1 MAAKEE
7 TSKANFTEL
16 SHSQVGASSKQNCS
30 KPIND
35 YNISAHMRSNNNIPP
50 PLKFIDID
58 INERLPRPTSLSPN
72 LSNLSSIAINDD
84 LPTQDDIINNQS
96 NKDLATQAT
105 QLIHWAISSKHKY
118 YNQEIHNV
126 DNTGLAT
133 STNSYNPSTATKEQQ
148 ILHAKQLYAHSQFQ
162 SLMQLLLNKSNTP
175 LLHYTLNAL
184 VSANSGRYLD
194 LVVSNIASNSQ
205 LHAQLIHLL
214 MIFNPFCPPLVTT
227 TTVHGVLGKNGRE
240 KLGQGSV
247 MNVGIEKLREL
258 DMVRKERRRRNEL
271 LLKREERDAVVKDEE
286 SSKVCPTIKSEL
298 DRCNSPEPTTSQSQE
313 SILRAKSY
321 SPHRNRNNSSKKKS
335 IKLSESSL
343 QHKENIKYI
352 TPTIPYYNYSIAN
365 VYIHLLVTLVGNN
378 SLLSVSAVR
387 SLWKLLVD
395 FGMEW
400 KGWWMEYKEMEKV
413 RVDRER
419 RRKDR
424 ESRLKEEEEVV
435 KREGEGEPAEKK
447 IKIEQEKKIKIEAT
461 TSTTPTAAQKQT
473 QKEENKPQSEID
485 KSTPG
490 MSGLSI
496 DFIRNAFA
504 FSKYHKDGY
513 DDYEF
518 GDDYGDQKYA
528 YQASDLVMREEEIY
542 HDRMANG
549 RYVCC
554 VFVGV
559 LFTYA
564 NHTHKYPSIPNHT
577 NILQSTTTTP
587 CTCEHL
593 PFMSTCQVGLT
604 T

>member
-7 TSKANFTEL
+7 QSSTADVKESFHA
-16 SHSQVGASSKQNCS
+16 QVGASSSEQNC
-30 KPIND
+30 KPN
-35 YNISAHMRSNNNIPP
+35 NCNSATMGTNNTNIPP

-58 INERLPRPTSLSPN
+58 INERLPRPTSLSPS
-72 LSNLSSIAINDD
+72 LSNLSSIVINDE
-84 LPTQDDIINNQS
+84 LPTKDDIHN

-118 YNQEIHNV
+118 YNKEIHNV

-133 STNSYNPSTATKEQQ
+133 STNSYNPSTATKEEQ
-148 ILHAKQLYAHSQFQ
+148 IFHQKQLYAHTQFQ

-214 MIFNPFCPPLVTT
+214 MIFNPFCPPQVTT
-227 TTVHGVLGKNGRE
+227 TTVPGILGKNGRE
-240 KLGQGSV
+240 KLGKASV

-271 LLKREERDAVVKDEE
+271 LLKREEREAVVKDEE
-286 SSKVCPTIKSEL
+286 DSKVCPTVKSEL
-298 DRCNSPEPTTSQSQE
+298 ERCNSPEPTQSQSQE

-321 SPHRNRNNSSKKKS
+321 SPHRTSTTKKKKS

-378 SLLSVSAVR
+378 TLLSVSAVR

-400 KGWWMEYKEMEKV
+400 KGWWMEYKEMEKS

-424 ESRLKEEEEVV
+424 ESRLKEEEQ
-435 KREGEGEPAEKK
+435 KKFKKEGEPAEKK
-447 IKIEQEKKIKIEAT
+447 IKIEAGEQEKKTPTT
-461 TSTTPTAAQKQT
+461 TSAQKQT
-473 QKEENKPQSEID
+473 QKEDKPQSEID

-504 FSKYHKDGY
+504 YSMYHKEGY

-518 GDDYGDQKYA
+518 GDDYGEHKYA

-549 RYVCC
+549 RYVVC
-554 VFVGV
+554 VFLLVSS
-559 LFTYA
+559 LLMPIILTNTHPCLLA
-564 NHTHKYPSIPNHT
+564 HTQTEYDDYS
-577 NILQSTTTTP
+577 L
-587 CTCEHL
+587 HL
-593 PFMSTCQVGLT
+593 
-604 T
+604 

>member
-7 TSKANFTEL
+7 QTPTANVVTT
-16 SHSQVGASSKQNCS
+16 HTQVGASSEQNY
-30 KPIND
+30 KPNDCNSSATTMGINT
-35 YNISAHMRSNNNIPP
+35 NNNNIPP

-72 LSNLSSIAINDD
+72 LSNLSSIVINDE
-84 LPTQDDIINNQS
+84 LPTSNNNNN
-96 NKDLATQAT
+96 NKEDLATQAT

-118 YNQEIHNV
+118 YNKEIHNV

-133 STNSYNPSTATKEQQ
+133 SSSAYNPVTATKEEQ
-148 ILHAKQLYAHSQFQ
+148 ILHQKQLYAHTQFQ

-214 MIFNPFCPPLVTT
+214 MIFNPFCPPQVTT
-227 TTVHGVLGKNGRE
+227 TTIQGTLGKNGRE
-240 KLGQGSV
+240 KLGKGSV

-271 LLKREERDAVVKDEE
+271 LMKREERDAVVIKEE
-286 SSKVCPTIKSEL
+286 EDSKVCPTIKSEL
-298 DRCNSPEPTTSQSQE
+298 DRCNSPEEPTSQSQE

-321 SPHRNRNNSSKKKS
+321 SPHRNRTNSTTKKKS

-387 SLWKLLVD
+387 SLWKLVVD

-400 KGWWMEYKEMEKV
+400 KGWWLEYKEMEKG

-424 ESRLKEEEEVV
+424 ESRLKEENDIKV
-435 KREGEGEPAEKK
+435 EGGEEPAEKK
-447 IKIEQEKKIKIEAT
+447 IKIEQEKKIKTEAT
-461 TSTTPTAAQKQT
+461 TPTTTPTVKQV
-473 QKEENKPQSEID
+473 QKEDKPQSEID

-504 FSKYHKDGY
+504 FSKYHKEGY

-518 GDDYGDQKYA
+518 GDDYGEHKYA

-549 RYVCC
+549 RYVL
-554 VFVGV
+554 FV
-559 LFTYA
+559 
-564 NHTHKYPSIPNHT
+564 
-577 NILQSTTTTP
+577 
-587 CTCEHL
+587 
-593 PFMSTCQVGLT
+593 
-604 T
+604 

>member
-1 MAAKEE
+1 
-7 TSKANFTEL
+7 
-16 SHSQVGASSKQNCS
+16 
-30 KPIND
+30 
-35 YNISAHMRSNNNIPP
+35 MRNNNTNTPP
-50 PLKFIDID
+50 PLNFIDID

-72 LSNLSSIAINDD
+72 LSNLSSIAINDE
-84 LPTQDDIINNQS
+84 LPTQQDIHN

-118 YNQEIHNV
+118 YNKEIHNV

-133 STNSYNPSTATKEQQ
+133 SSSAYNPSTATKEEQ
-148 ILHAKQLYAHSQFQ
+148 ILHQKQLYAHSQFQ

-214 MIFNPFCPPLVTT
+214 MIFNPFCPPQVTT
-227 TTVHGVLGKNGRE
+227 TTVPGILGKNGRE
-240 KLGQGSV
+240 KLGKASV

-271 LLKREERDAVVKDEE
+271 LLKREERDAVIKDEE
-286 SSKVCPTIKSEL
+286 DSKVFPTDKSEL
-298 DRCNSPEPTTSQSQE
+298 DRCNSPEPSTSQSQE

-321 SPHRNRNNSSKKKS
+321 SPHRPRNSTTKKKKS

-395 FGMEW
+395 FGNEW

-419 RRKDR
+419 RRRDR
-424 ESRLKEEEEVV
+424 ESRLKEEEEVSN
-435 KREGEGEPAEKK
+435 EPTEKK
-447 IKIEQEKKIKIEAT
+447 VKIEQEKKIKIEAT
-461 TSTTPTAAQKQT
+461 TPTTTSAQKQM
-473 QKEENKPQSEID
+473 KEDKPQSEID

-496 DFIRNAFA
+496 DFIRDAFA
-504 FSKYHKDGY
+504 FSKYHKEGY

-518 GDDYGDQKYA
+518 GDDYGEHKYT

-549 RYVCC
+549 RYVPCC
-554 VFVGV
+554 VLVFCNGVFFLVGILTNQFNISIHTLTQTFIEYDDYFLHLLTSSVYV
-559 LFTYA
+559 LVPSRTY
-564 NHTHKYPSIPNHT
+564 NVKCNPTFHTT
-577 NILQSTTTTP
+577 
-587 CTCEHL
+587 
-593 PFMSTCQVGLT
+593 
-604 T
+604 

>member
-7 TSKANFTEL
+7 QSSTTDVGASTHTQVK
-16 SHSQVGASSKQNCS
+16 VGASSSEQNC
-30 KPIND
+30 KPNNC
-35 YNISAHMRSNNNIPP
+35 NISANMRNNNTNTPP
-50 PLKFIDID
+50 PLNFIDID
-58 INERLPRPTSLSPN
+58 INERLPRPTSLSPS
-72 LSNLSSIAINDD
+72 LSNLSSIAINDE
-84 LPTQDDIINNQS
+84 LPTSNNNNQ

-118 YNQEIHNV
+118 YNKEIHNV

-133 STNSYNPSTATKEQQ
+133 SSSAYNPLTATKEEQ
-148 ILHAKQLYAHSQFQ
+148 ILHQKQLYAHTQFQ

-214 MIFNPFCPPLVTT
+214 MIFNPFCPPQVTT
-227 TTVHGVLGKNGRE
+227 TTIPGVIGKNGRE
-240 KLGQGSV
+240 KLGKASV

-258 DMVRKERRRRNEL
+258 DIVRKERRRRNEL

-286 SSKVCPTIKSEL
+286 DSKVCPTIKSEL
-298 DRCNSPEPTTSQSQE
+298 ERCNSPEEPTSQSQE

-321 SPHRNRNNSSKKKS
+321 SPHRNRRNNSSKKS

-387 SLWKLLVD
+387 SLWKLVTD
-395 FGMEW
+395 FGNEW
-400 KGWWMEYKEMEKV
+400 KGWWMEYKEMEKG

-419 RRKDR
+419 RRR
-424 ESRLKEEEEVV
+424 ERDARLRGEEEESN
-435 KREGEGEPAEKK
+435 ESADKK
-447 IKIEQEKKIKIEAT
+447 IKIEQEKKIKIEAGT
-461 TSTTPTAAQKQT
+461 PKTSAQKQM
-473 QKEENKPQSEID
+473 KEDKPQSEID
-485 KSTPG
+485 KSTPR

-504 FSKYHKDGY
+504 FSKYHREGY

-518 GDDYGDQKYA
+518 GDDYGEHKYA

-549 RYVCC
+549 RYVLCLCC
-554 VFVGV
+554 FVCC
-559 LFTYA
+559 Y
-564 NHTHKYPSIPNHT
+564 
-577 NILQSTTTTP
+577 LQ
-587 CTCEHL
+587 L
-593 PFMSTCQVGLT
+593 LLY
-604 T
+604 